1 MVWLQG
7 RDMAIDLGTA
17 NTRIHVKGR
26 GVVLDEPSVLTF
38 DPHNGAVEAVGH
50 EAKAMLGRAPSNV
63 RVARPLRDGAI
74 VDFDMT
80 QLLLHRFL
88 RSTARRWLHRKPRV
102 VVAIPTGVT
111 EVERRAVEEA
121 AIAAGAQ
128 AVALVE
134 QPLAAGIGAG
144 LPVGEPTGSL
154 VVDVGA
160 GTTEVAVLSL
170 GGIVA
175 SRSLRVAGDALD
187 DAVARHLKSGYGLL
201 VGSLSIERLK
211 IELASLRP
219 EDDDRQASVVGRDVV
234 TGLSK
239 RVTVA
244 GREIREV
251 VEEPI
256 DHIVE
261 AVRETLDDTPPELA
275 SDLTDRAIV
284 VVGAGALL
292 PGFAEYLANEV
303 GLHAFVADDPATA
316 VVRGASEVSGPWA
329 HDNAASRVQAIS
341 G

>member
-1 MVWLQG
+1 MVWMQG
-7 RDMAIDLGTA
+7 RDMAVDLGTA
-17 NTRIHVKGR
+17 NTRIHVEGR
-26 GVVLDEPSVLTF
+26 GVVLDEPSVLAF
-38 DPHNGAVEAVGH
+38 NPDSGALLAVGS

-63 RVARPLRDGAI
+63 KVARPLRDGAI
-74 VDFDMT
+74 VDFDLT

-88 RSTARRWLHRKPRV
+88 RDTAKRWLHRKPRV
-102 VVAIPTGVT
+102 MVAIPTGIT

-121 AIAAGAQ
+121 GIAAGAQ

-144 LPVGEPTGSL
+144 LPVGEPTGSM

-201 VGSLSIERLK
+201 VGSLSVERLK

-219 EDDDRQASVVGRDVV
+219 EDDDRQAQVVGRDVV

-239 RVTVA
+239 RVIVA

-261 AVRETLDDTPPELA
+261 AVRQTLDDTPPELA

-284 VVGAGALL
+284 IVGAGGQL
-292 PGFAEYLANEV
+292 PGLDEYVTHEI
-303 GLHAFVADDPATA
+303 GLQAFLVEDPATA
-316 VVRGASEVSGPWA
+316 VVRGAAEVAGPWM
-329 HDNAASRVQAIS
+329 HDGAATRVQAIS